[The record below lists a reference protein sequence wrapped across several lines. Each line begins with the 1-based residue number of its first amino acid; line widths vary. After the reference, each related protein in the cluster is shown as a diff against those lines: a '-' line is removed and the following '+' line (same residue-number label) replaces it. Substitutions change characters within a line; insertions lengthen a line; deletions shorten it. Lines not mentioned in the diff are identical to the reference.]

1 MVLSLGLNMKKIL
14 ILYSRIPY
22 PLIGGDRIR
31 IYNTGKVLSSQYKV
45 DLACISEGEVRK
57 EYVEELKEIFH
68 KVILFSYPRSKFR
81 WNAFK
86 GIFSNEP
93 LQAHYYYFPEV
104 QNWIDKNFGSYDL
117 IFAHH
122 IRTAKY
128 IAHIDR
134 PKVVDLHDAISMNY
148 LKAVRKVNGLWRLIY
163 GIENRRV
170 LPYEIKTINCFN
182 RSFIV
187 SDVDRN
193 YFIEHGADQ
202 EKIITIPVA
211 VKDEVI
217 NRSRQVK
224 EKNQIVFLAKMDTLA
239 NRDAAIYFAKKVLP
253 LLKKENKK
261 LKFIIVG
268 ARPPEEV
275 LKLGK
280 IEGIKVTGFVKDPY
294 EYLEASKVVVAP
306 MRFGAGIQN
315 KVLEAMALR
324 KPIVTTS
331 LGAQGIK
338 GKDGEH
344 FLVADRAEEMTEKIL
359 SLLEDREKRK
369 SMGKKARALIEKE
382 YTWDTIGEKFLT
394 EIEQII

>member
-1 MVLSLGLNMKKIL
+1 MKKIL
-14 ILYSRIPY
+14 ILSSRIPY

-31 IYNTGKVLSSQYKV
+31 IYHTGKILSRRYKV
-45 DLACISEGEVRK
+45 DLACIGEGRVPNGYIK
-57 EYVEELKEIFH
+57 GLKKTFH
-68 KVILFSYPRSKFR
+68 RVVLFSYPGSRFI

-93 LQAHYYYFPEV
+93 LQTHYYYFLEV
-104 QNWIDKNFGSYDL
+104 QNWIDKNFRSYDL
-117 IFAHH
+117 IFAYH

-128 IAHIDR
+128 IEDIDC
-134 PKVVDLHDAISMNY
+134 PKVVDLVDAISMNY
-148 LKAVRKVNGLWRLIY
+148 LKAVKNVNGLWRLIY

-193 YFIEHGADQ
+193 YLIQHGADQ

-217 NRSRQVK
+217 NRSSQAK
-224 EKNQIVFLAKMDTLA
+224 EKNQITFLAKLDTLP
-239 NRDAAIYFAKKVLP
+239 NKDAAIYFAKKVLP
-253 LLKKENKK
+253 LLKKGNKK

-268 ARPPEEV
+268 ARPPKEV

-280 IEGIKVTGFVKDPY
+280 IEGIEVTGFVKDPY

-306 MRFGAGIQN
+306 IRFGAGIQN
-315 KVLEAMALR
+315 KILEAMALR
-324 KPIVTTS
+324 KPVVTSS

-344 FLVADRAEEMTEKIL
+344 FLVADEAKEMTEKIL
-359 SLLEDREKRK
+359 SLLEDKEKRE
-369 SMGKKARALIEKE
+369 SVGKKARALIEKE

-394 EIEQII
+394 EIGQII

>member
-1 MVLSLGLNMKKIL
+1 MKKIL
-14 ILYSRIPY
+14 ILSSRIPY

-31 IYNTGKVLSSQYKV
+31 IYNTGKILSRRYKV
-45 DLACISEGEVRK
+45 DLACIGEGKVRK
-57 EYVEELKEIFH
+57 EYIEKLKEIFH
-68 KVILFSYPRSKFR
+68 KVILFSYPHLRFK

-86 GIFSNEP
+86 GIFSREP
-93 LQAHYYYFPEV
+93 LQAHYYYFSEV
-104 QNWIDKNFGSYDL
+104 QKWIDKNFRSYDL

-122 IRTAKY
+122 IRTVKY
-128 IAHIDR
+128 IEHINH

-148 LKAVRKVNGLWRLIY
+148 LKAVRKVGGLWRLIY

-193 YFIEHGADQ
+193 YFIQHGADQ

-217 NRSRQVK
+217 NRSSQAK
-224 EKNQIVFLAKMDTLA
+224 EKNQITFLAKLDTLP
-239 NRDAAIYFAKKVLP
+239 NKDAAIYFTKKVLP
-253 LLKKENKK
+253 LLKKGNKK
-261 LKFIIVG
+261 LKFIIIG
-268 ARPPEEV
+268 ARPPKEV

-280 IEGIKVTGFVKDPY
+280 IEGIEVTGFVKDPY

-306 MRFGAGIQN
+306 IRFGAGIQN
-315 KVLEAMALR
+315 KILEAMALR
-324 KPIVTTS
+324 KPVVTTS

-338 GKDGEH
+338 GKDGQH
-344 FLVADRAEEMTEKIL
+344 FLVADRAEEMAEKIL
-359 SLLEDREKRK
+359 GLLEDREKRK
-369 SMGKKARALIEKE
+369 SMGKKARAFIEKE
-382 YTWDTIGEKFLT
+382 YTWDTVGEKFLKET
-394 EIEQII
+394 EQII